1 MFFCCFTAR
10 GTNPQLPQKF
20 VIFGTERDR
29 FRLFNPLV
37 NAGSGKEG
45 RGNLVRRRM
54 RMRSVLQDTVQ
65 ESSYGHSQVPDSL
78 CATSGCRIEDAP
90 AI

>member
-1 MFFCCFTAR
+1 VFFCCFTAR

-37 NAGSGKEG
+37 NAGSGKRAE
-45 RGNLVRRRM
+45 VI
-54 RMRSVLQDTVQ
+54 S
-65 ESSYGHSQVPDSL
+65 
-78 CATSGCRIEDAP
+78 CDAG
-90 AI
+90 